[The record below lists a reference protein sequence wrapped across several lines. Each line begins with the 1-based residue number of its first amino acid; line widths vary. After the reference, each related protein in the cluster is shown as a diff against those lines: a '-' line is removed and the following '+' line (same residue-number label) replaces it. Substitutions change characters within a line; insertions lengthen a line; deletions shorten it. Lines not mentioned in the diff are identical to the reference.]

1 MKMKRH
7 LLPFLLILF
16 SIFCTGCSQL
26 CKTDVEEVV
35 LNELDLLKNLDG
47 DTAMKYISYKEL
59 FPDAT
64 DNTELSDKIKDVFL
78 LFFQNFDYKI
88 LDIHVDQEEK
98 TAVASLEL
106 STTDAETLAK
116 DFRKSHL
123 ESEILLAADA
133 ENTKADIY
141 SLEERYLLLN
151 DLLTSHEY
159 ETVKRDCTIELR
171 NVGAEESQWEIVQTY
186 SLENDLVGGLITYL
200 SDPDILSP
208 EDTLKVYLNTLKK
221 MDTQEMCNYL
231 GVSSLLNTD
240 DDIKNEI
247 AAALTE
253 QVHKNFDYEIAECTT
268 DGYLSSIEAELTTF
282 DSDAIMDSYQ
292 KEFNAYLSEV
302 DAVLDGPEIRYE
314 KSCQMLLAH
323 IRENTAVTT
332 ATVTFTLENDGASWK
347 LKDNSEALGNA
358 IFGTLSS
365 TPTEETTEEFPEEE
379 YSEE

>member
-16 SIFCTGCSQL
+16 FIFCTGCSQL
-26 CKTDVEEVV
+26 HKTDVEEVV
-35 LNELDLLKNLDG
+35 LNELDLLKNLDS

-64 DNTELSDKIKDVFL
+64 GNTELSDKIKDVFL

-133 ENTKADIY
+133 ENTKADIH

-151 DLLTSHEY
+151 DLLTTNEY
-159 ETVKRDCTIELR
+159 DSIKRDCTIELR
-171 NVGAEESQWEIVQTY
+171 DVGEEESQWEIVQTY

-221 MDTQEMCNYL
+221 MSTQEMCSYL

-253 QVHKNFDYEIAECTT
+253 QVHKNFDYEIIECTT

-282 DSDAIMDSYQ
+282 DSDAIMESYRN
-292 KEFNAYLSEV
+292 EFNTYLSEV

-314 KSCQMLLAH
+314 KSCQMLLSH
-323 IRENTAVTT
+323 IRGNTAVTT
-332 ATVTFTLENDGASWK
+332 STVTFALENDGASWK

-365 TPTEETTEEFPEEE
+365 TPTEEDTEEF
-379 YSEE
+379 SEETSE

>member
-16 SIFCTGCSQL
+16 FIFCTGCSQL
-26 CKTDVEEVV
+26 HKTDVEEVV
-35 LNELDLLKNLDG
+35 LNELDLLKNLDS

-64 DNTELSDKIKDVFL
+64 GNTELSDKIKDVFL

-133 ENTKADIY
+133 ENTKADIH

-151 DLLTSHEY
+151 DLLTTNEY
-159 ETVKRDCTIELR
+159 DSIKRDCTIELR
-171 NVGAEESQWEIVQTY
+171 DVGEEESQWEIVQTY

-221 MDTQEMCNYL
+221 MSTREMCSYL

-253 QVHKNFDYEIAECTT
+253 QVHKNFDYEIIECTT

-282 DSDAIMDSYQ
+282 DSDAIMESYRN
-292 KEFNAYLSEV
+292 EFNTYLSEV

-314 KSCQMLLAH
+314 KSCQMLLSH
-323 IRENTAVTT
+323 IRGNTAVTT
-332 ATVTFTLENDGASWK
+332 STVTFALENDGASWK

-365 TPTEETTEEFPEEE
+365 TPTEEDTEEF
-379 YSEE
+379 SEEASE

>member
-16 SIFCTGCSQL
+16 FIFCTGCSQL
-26 CKTDVEEVV
+26 HKTDVEEVV
-35 LNELDLLKNLDG
+35 LNELDLLKNLDS

-64 DNTELSDKIKDVFL
+64 GNTELSDKIKDVFL

-133 ENTKADIY
+133 ENTKADIH

-151 DLLTSHEY
+151 DLLTTNEY
-159 ETVKRDCTIELR
+159 DSIKRDCTIELR
-171 NVGAEESQWEIVQTY
+171 DFGEEESQWEIVQTY

-221 MDTQEMCNYL
+221 MSTREMCSYL

-253 QVHKNFDYEIAECTT
+253 QVHKNFDYEIIECTT

-282 DSDAIMDSYQ
+282 DSDAIMESYRN
-292 KEFNAYLSEV
+292 EFNTYLSEV

-314 KSCQMLLAH
+314 KSCQMLLSH
-323 IRENTAVTT
+323 IRGNTAVTT
-332 ATVTFTLENDGASWK
+332 STVTFALENDGASWK

-365 TPTEETTEEFPEEE
+365 TPTEEDTEEF
-379 YSEE
+379 SEEASE

>member
-16 SIFCTGCSQL
+16 SIFWTGCSQL
-26 CKTDVEEVV
+26 DKTNVEEVV
-35 LNELDLLKNLDG
+35 LNELDLLKNLDS

-64 DNTELSDKIKDVFL
+64 GNTELSDKIKELFL

-88 LDIHVDQEEK
+88 LDIDVDQEEK

-106 STTDAETLAK
+106 STTDAEALAK

-123 ESEILLAADA
+123 ESEILLAADT
-133 ENTKADIY
+133 ENTKADIH

-151 DLLTSHEY
+151 DLLTSNEY
-159 ETVKRDCTIELR
+159 DTVKRSCTVELR
-171 NVGAEESQWEIVQTY
+171 DVGTEESQWEFVQTY

-221 MDTQEMCNYL
+221 MDTQKMCSYL
-231 GVSSLLNTD
+231 GVSSLLNTED
-240 DDIKNEI
+240 EIKNEI

-253 QVHKNFDYEIAECTT
+253 QVHKNFDYEIIKCTT

-282 DSDAIMDSYQ
+282 DSNAIMESYRS
-292 KEFNAYLSEV
+292 EFDAYLSEV
-302 DAVLDGPEIRYE
+302 DAVLDGPDIRYE
-314 KSCQMLLAH
+314 KSCQVLLSH
-323 IRENTAVTT
+323 IRDNTAVTT
-332 ATVTFTLENDGASWK
+332 ATVTFELENDGVSWK
-347 LKDNSEALGNA
+347 LKDNSEALGTA

-365 TPTEETTEEFPEEE
+365 TPTEEETEEFSQAE
-379 YSEE
+379 S

>member
-16 SIFCTGCSQL
+16 FIFCTGCSQL
-26 CKTDVEEVV
+26 HKTDVEEVV
-35 LNELDLLKNLDG
+35 LNELDLLKNLDS

-64 DNTELSDKIKDVFL
+64 GNTELSDKIKDVFL

-133 ENTKADIY
+133 ENTKADIH

-151 DLLTSHEY
+151 DLLTTNEY
-159 ETVKRDCTIELR
+159 DSIKRDCTIELR
-171 NVGAEESQWEIVQTY
+171 DVGEEESQWEIVQTY

-221 MDTQEMCNYL
+221 MSTQEMCSYL

-253 QVHKNFDYEIAECTT
+253 QVHKNFDYEIIECTT

-282 DSDAIMDSYQ
+282 DSDAIMESYRN
-292 KEFNAYLSEV
+292 EFNTYLSEV

-314 KSCQMLLAH
+314 KSCQMLLSH
-323 IRENTAVTT
+323 IRGNTAVTT
-332 ATVTFTLENDGASWK
+332 STVTFALENDGASWK

-365 TPTEETTEEFPEEE
+365 TPIEEDTEEF
-379 YSEE
+379 SEETSE

>member
-1 MKMKRH
+1 M
-7 LLPFLLILF
+7 
-16 SIFCTGCSQL
+16 
-26 CKTDVEEVV
+26 
-35 LNELDLLKNLDG
+35 NELDLLKNLDG

-365 TPTEETTEEFPEEE
+365 TPTEETTEEFPEE